1 MLIGSGSHSGE
12 KTLKLKLL
20 FVVMDLLT
28 LLAYLIVF
36 VHSKLRRVSKSKE
49 RMPVPNLLIIVPVAP
64 GK

>member
-20 FVVMDLLT
+20 FVVMDMLT

-36 VHSKLRRVSKSKE
+36 VRRVSKSKE
-49 RMPVPNLLIIVPVAP
+49 RMPVPNLLVIVPVAP